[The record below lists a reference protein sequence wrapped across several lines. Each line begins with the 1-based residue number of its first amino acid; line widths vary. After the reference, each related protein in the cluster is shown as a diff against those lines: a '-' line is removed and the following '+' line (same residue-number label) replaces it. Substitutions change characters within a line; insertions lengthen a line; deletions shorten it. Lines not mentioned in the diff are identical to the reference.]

1 MELLSLIIFSIGF
14 ALWYAEYDFKKYT
27 QSFILDHTSRAIIRF
42 STLLVASALSA
53 IHYDKGVYF
62 DIVML
67 PSWLGLRLFIPT
79 TCILFLGLS
88 CSIFWLWF
96 ELRFNYLL
104 DEDDPF
110 YIGNKAWSD
119 RTLRK
124 LKISGLQLFYIK
136 LSLIVLLFIA
146 ILAHFCFDL
155 S

>member
-14 ALWYAEYDFKKYT
+14 SMWYAKYDFKKYT

-42 STLLVASALSA
+42 STLLVASVLSA
-53 IHYDKGVYF
+53 IHYNKCVYF
-62 DIVML
+62 KIVML
-67 PSWLGLRLFIPT
+67 PSWLLGLRLFIPT
-79 TCILFLGLS
+79 TCILFFSLS

-136 LSLIVLLFIA
+136 LSLIVLLLIA
-146 ILAHFCFDL
+146 ILVHFL
-155 S
+155 R